1 MKSRTK
7 TPPAAPAPALAG
19 TLAPAAFADAQR
31 QQMTVAGEAAGAM
44 LRGVEAIRQIQERSA
59 LEAVERHSK
68 AARHWAAATDPAAL
82 LLAHANLL
90 REDLEAAGQYWQ
102 EMAASALETQCE
114 IAACCAQL
122 VESDAALEAASAF
135 GP

>member
-1 MKSRTK
+1 MKTRAKTK
-7 TPPAAPAPALAG
+7 PPASEAAP
-19 TLAPAAFADAQR
+19 TVAFADSQR
-31 QQMTVAGEAAGAM
+31 QQMAVAGEAAGVM
-44 LRGVEAIRQIQERSA
+44 FRGVESIRQIQERST

-68 AARHWAAATDPAAL
+68 AVREYGAATDPGAL
-82 LLAHANLL
+82 LLAHAALM
-90 REDLEAAGQYWQ
+90 REDLDAAARCWQ

-122 VESDAALEAASAF
+122 VDSDAALEAAAAF

>member
-1 MKSRTK
+1 MTTRTK
-7 TPPAAPAPALAG
+7 TKPPAPDAAPTGAL
-19 TLAPAAFADAQR
+19 ADAQR
-31 QQMTVAGEAAGAM
+31 QQMAVAGEAAGVM
-44 LRGVEAIRQIQERSA
+44 FRGVEAIRQIQERSA

-68 AARHWAAATDPAAL
+68 AAREYGAATDPSAL
-82 LLAHANLL
+82 LLAHAALL
-90 REDLEAAGQYWQ
+90 HADLDAAARCWQ

-122 VESDAALEAASAF
+122 VDSDAALEAAAAF